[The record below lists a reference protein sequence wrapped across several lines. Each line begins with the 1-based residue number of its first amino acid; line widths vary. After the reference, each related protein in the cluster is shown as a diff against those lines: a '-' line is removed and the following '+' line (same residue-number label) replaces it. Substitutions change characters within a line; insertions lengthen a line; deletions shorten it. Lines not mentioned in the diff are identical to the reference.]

1 MAQLTQKEFRNA
13 IALLAKETGLQRL
26 RDRFVKLNALVTRR
40 KVASPDN
47 LADQLY
53 MLSSGLRRQVAA
65 TYAFHAVWGEHLQ
78 TKLGEDGEKNLEKLA
93 EVVNACLGEDDQIQP
108 DKAAELDAA
117 LAEYERALSAAVGGE
132 VARMDMLM
140 KAVPAIAE
148 KLRAAPAATAAS
160 DAEPAPPDQGT

>member
-1 MAQLTQKEFRNA
+1 MAQLTQKEFKNA
-13 IALLAKETGLQRL
+13 IALLANETGLQRL

-40 KVASPDN
+40 KVASSDQ

-78 TKLGEDGEKNLEKLA
+78 AKLGEDGEKNLEKLA
-93 EVVNACLGEDDQIQP
+93 EAVNACLGEDDQIQP
-108 DKAAELDAA
+108 DKATELDAG
-117 LAEYERALSAAVGGE
+117 LAEYERALSTVVGSE
-132 VARMDMLM
+132 MARMDMLM

-148 KLRAAPAATAAS
+148 KLRAAPPAPA
-160 DAEPAPPDQGT
+160 DAEVPPVPPEPSA